1 MKRWSGSVP
10 VHGSRFLH
18 EEAIAGAGLF
28 QFGAQHFFAALVGG
42 GHVVAGALDG
52 DLQIAEFAEVALD
65 AAGGLADGGDHDGH
79 GGGGG
84 HGNILDCVWAGV
96 SKPQPGRLGR

>member
-1 MKRWSGSVP
+1 MHEVGGAIDGINDEAVVRVGAVY
-10 VHGSRFLH
+10 GSRFLH
-18 EEAIAGAGLF
+18 EEAVAGAGFF

-42 GHVVAGALDG
+42 GHVIAGALDG
-52 DLQIAEFAEVALD
+52 DLQIAEFAEVALH

-84 HGNILDCVWAGV
+84 HG
-96 SKPQPGRLGR
+96 